1 MEEQITLQDSTMQAL
16 KAMVQNELLVS
27 FDSSEA
33 IDDDSSAVVDIN
45 DS

>member
-1 MEEQITLQDSTMQAL
+1 MEEQITLQDSTMQVL
-16 KAMVQNELLVS
+16 KDMVHNELLVS

-33 IDDDSSAVVDIN
+33 IDDDSSAVDDIN